1 MSAGE
6 ILSSAFVF
14 WALTALA
21 AIMPLT
27 LFRYETTGKDT
38 IEYFLYY
45 IAYVTVGTI
54 GILVVKFL
62 LPGRLLLAPCYPIIS
77 SLVLMLLPFRADRK
91 TSLAML
97 LNAYIIGF
105 IMDIRPLLTI

>member
-54 GILVVKFL
+54 GILASMH
-62 LPGRLLLAPCYPIIS
+62 LANANDQNINARRDRPVTDRMCYG
-77 SLVLMLLPFRADRK
+77 AC
-91 TSLAML
+91 
-97 LNAYIIGF
+97 
-105 IMDIRPLLTI
+105 